1 MDVKVFGALIY
12 AHLFTNRKTAAMGG
26 HKWQVKWISKNIASE
41 ASYSNTFFTLKVI
54 ENIFKYDKNVTNAA
68 KFE

>member
-1 MDVKVFGALIY
+1 M
-12 AHLFTNRKTAAMGG
+12 
-26 HKWQVKWISKNIASE
+26 
-41 ASYSNTFFTLKVI
+41 YSIIFFTLKVI